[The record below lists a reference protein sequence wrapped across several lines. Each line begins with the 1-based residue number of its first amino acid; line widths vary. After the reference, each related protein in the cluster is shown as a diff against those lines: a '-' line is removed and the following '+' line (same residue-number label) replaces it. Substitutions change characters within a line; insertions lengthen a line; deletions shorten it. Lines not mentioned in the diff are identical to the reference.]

1 MSANGTQKRREVSPL
16 TLVIAATASAAAA
29 IVTSYFWKGGSIVAA
44 ALTPV
49 IVALVKEALQRP
61 IESDVVR
68 RPVQRIAE
76 SRTRTPTGAAA
87 PGPSREPAYSGA
99 RSRFEEPPP
108 HEPRSTRRFGGEP
121 APQMSQVRTYGRSS
135 RVRRWH
141 LKAAIVTGL
150 VAFAIAAIVLT
161 VPELLFGG
169 SVSGHGSTTFFST
182 HKSKSSSA
190 KTNDQQQ
197 STGTNTDTNQTTTPP
212 AQSQQGTQTSTQPQQ
227 QTAPSQ
233 TPPGGTPA
241 PQQSPS
247 PATPPAQPAP

>member
-16 TLVIAATASAAAA
+16 TLAVAATASAAAA

-76 SRTRTPTGAAA
+76 SRTRTPSRT
-87 PGPSREPAYSGA
+87 REPAYSGA

-108 HEPRSTRRFGGEP
+108 RQPPSTRRFGGEP
-121 APQMSQVRTYGRSS
+121 APQMSEVRTYGRSS
-135 RVRRWH
+135 RLRGWH

-161 VPELLFGG
+161 VPELVFGG
-169 SVSGHGSTTFFST
+169 SVSGKGSTTFFST
-182 HKSKSSSA
+182 HASKSSSS
-190 KTNDQQQ
+190 KKNDQQQ
-197 STGTNTDTNQTTTPP
+197 STDTNTDTNQQTTPP
-212 AQSQQGTQTSTQPQQ
+212 AQNQQGTQTSTQPQQ
-227 QTAPSQ
+227 QTTPSQ

-241 PQQSPS
+241 PQQSPAPS
-247 PATPPAQPAP
+247 APPAQPTP